1 MCVSNVSYVS
11 IIYINHIYQSYVSII
26 CIIHMYQSYVSYTCI
41 NHMYHMCHVYNVSR
55 MYHMYVYVQLN
66 CVPMFMHVYA
76 IWHMMCTLH
85 PCFGR
90 LSKLTRKNIPRCPS
104 SGLSRQN
111 FPRLTVHLARGWFDT
126 LVFFWHD
133 LFRNCS

>member
-11 IIYINHIYQSYVSII
+11 IMYQSYINHMYQSYVSII

-55 MYHMYVYVQLN
+55 MYHIYVYVQLN

-76 IWHMMCTLH
+76 I
-85 PCFGR
+85 
-90 LSKLTRKNIPRCPS
+90 
-104 SGLSRQN
+104 
-111 FPRLTVHLARGWFDT
+111 
-126 LVFFWHD
+126 
-133 LFRNCS
+133 